1 MTESGKVRETAR
13 IIRQDPIADGV
24 FSMWIRTEGAQ
35 YAVPGQ
41 FVSLY
46 TPDKRKILPR
56 PISIAEVNRGAN
68 ALRLVYRVMGAGTEE
83 FSHLHSD
90 QMLEILAPLGNGYPM
105 QGGRCLL
112 IGGGIGIP
120 PLLELAKELSGEN
133 RIDGVSRPAL
143 SVTAVLGYRNDQLF
157 LKKDFENYADVII
170 ATDDGSVGTHG
181 TVMDAIKEHEGSA
194 DVIYACGPTPMLRGV
209 KQFAQAQQIR
219 CFLSLE
225 ERMACGVGAC
235 LGCVVKTTGIDD
247 HSKVHNKRVCADGPV
262 FLAEEVVL

>member
-1 MTESGKVRETAR
+1 M
-13 IIRQDPIADGV
+13 
-24 FSMWIRTEGAQ
+24 
-35 YAVPGQ
+35 
-41 FVSLY
+41 
-46 TPDKRKILPR
+46 
-56 PISIAEVNRGAN
+56 
-68 ALRLVYRVMGAGTEE
+68 
-83 FSHLHSD
+83 
-90 QMLEILAPLGNGYPM
+90 
-105 QGGRCLL
+105 
-112 IGGGIGIP
+112 
-120 PLLELAKELSGEN
+120 SGEN

-181 TVMDAIKEHEGSA
+181 TVMDTIKEHEVSA